1 MNYHDH
7 EKTALQG
14 LSGSQ
19 GERINARLQAA
30 LNHAMSSELEMGE
43 YLNTGELLDGVVNG
57 VIGMLVQ
64 VKLNYK
70 GEGKALA
77 DHMATMI
84 LRHWKERG
92 GAAGKNAVYTGEAI
106 INPHRGRA

>member
-1 MNYHDH
+1 MNYQDH
-7 EKTALQG
+7 EKTALQC

-19 GERINARLQAA
+19 GARINARLQAA
-30 LNHAMSSELEMGE
+30 LNHAMCSELEMGE
-43 YLNTGELLDGVVNG
+43 EVNASELLDGVVNG

-64 VKLNYK
+64 VRLNYK
-70 GEGKALA
+70 GDGMAMA

-92 GAAGKNAVYTGEAI
+92 AAAGKAAVYTGEAL

>member
-1 MNYHDH
+1 MC
-7 EKTALQG
+7 
-14 LSGSQ
+14 
-19 GERINARLQAA
+19 
-30 LNHAMSSELEMGE
+30 SELEMGE
-43 YLNTGELLDGVVNG
+43 EVNASELLDGVVNG
-57 VIGMLVQ
+57 VIGMLAQ

-70 GEGKALA
+70 GDGMAMA

-92 GAAGKNAVYTGEAI
+92 AAAGKAAVYTGEAL